1 MAEGKV
7 DGGPMGNLCEPLP
20 RVHREREGSSFKPN
34 GYAFGA
40 DVGVRR
46 ASVAA
51 FPNPGSKAQQ
61 LDYCPDAAAA
71 DDVVLPL
78 RAEVS

>member
-1 MAEGKV
+1 
-7 DGGPMGNLCEPLP
+7 MGNLCKPLQ
-20 RVHREREGSSFKPN
+20 RVHRERKGSSFKPN
-34 GYAFGA
+34 GYTCGD

-51 FPNPGSKAQQ
+51 YPNPGPKPPL

-71 DDVVLPL
+71 NDVVLPL
-78 RAEVS
+78 RGEVS